1 MNRWQRFKM
10 WSSVKWSRF
19 KHWLFGLLV
28 SLGVVSVA
36 LVQTVNVTYTR
47 ATQYDDGSPLPLSE
61 IAETRLYCNDVLI
74 ATEPGADGVF
84 GGVDAL
90 LPAGDSVCYGTHVAT
105 NALESAP
112 SVSITISVLTSSAPK
127 PPELIP

>member
-1 MNRWQRFKM
+1 MNRWQRFKT
-10 WSSVKWSRF
+10 WCSIKWSHF
-19 KHWLFGLLV
+19 KKWVIGLLV

-74 ATEPGADGVF
+74 ATEPGADGEF
-84 GGVDAL
+84 SGVDAL
-90 LPAGDSVCYGTHVAT
+90 LPAGDNVCYGTHVAT
-105 NALESAP
+105 NAKESVP
-112 SVSITISVLTSSAPK
+112 SATIVVSVLSSSAPN